1 MALNSGAPDASP
13 APEPTGDGQVWLTK
27 DQQRIWRLW
36 IALRAQLPTTLNR
49 QLQGESSLSL
59 QDFDVLVHLTDSPDG
74 RCRSGALAVALQ
86 WERSRVS
93 HHIKRME
100 ARGLVK
106 REECEED
113 KRGAYVQLTE
123 VGRTAIAAA
132 APHHVELVHQL
143 MFDDIAADEL
153 SAVES
158 YLDRALKRLQE
169 RQRAEGVPVPPLVP

>member
-1 MALNSGAPDASP
+1 MALDGSSADADP
-13 APEPTGDGQVWLTK
+13 AVDGGQIWLSQ
-27 DQQRIWRLW
+27 DQQRVWRLW
-36 IALRAQLPTTLNR
+36 IALRAQLPATLNR
-49 QLQGESSLSL
+49 QLQEESGLSL
-59 QDFDVLVHLTDSPDG
+59 QDFDVLVRLTDTPDG
-74 RCRSGALAVALQ
+74 RCRSGELALALQ

-100 ARGLVK
+100 ARGLVE

-113 KRGAYVQLTE
+113 KRGAYVHITPQ
-123 VGRTAIAAA
+123 GRTAIAAA
-132 APHHVELVHQL
+132 APQHVGLVHHL

-158 YLDRALKRLQE
+158 YLDRALERLQE